1 MPAAYIDAADL
12 DFVEVVPDADIAAA
26 VLLERLPP
34 MKTLHLLRH
43 AKSSW
48 AASGVDDHDRDLNA
62 RGERDAPRMGRA
74 LAERMPPMPVHA
86 SSARRA
92 QRTLEGLCDGWPAL
106 RMQTH
111 VTEESLYTF
120 DWQEVLA
127 WIQDLSINPE
137 SLFIVGHNPAL
148 TELCNQ
154 LVGRVALDNL
164 PTAGYLRFT
173 IDIESWS
180 DLTEGI
186 ASLEEYLFPRDLR

>member
-1 MPAAYIDAADL
+1 
-12 DFVEVVPDADIAAA
+12 
-26 VLLERLPP
+26 

-48 AASGVDDHDRDLNA
+48 AAAGTDDHDRELTA

-74 LAERMPPMPVHA
+74 LAGRMVPMPIHA

-106 RMQTH
+106 RLQAH
-111 VTEESLYTF
+111 LNDESLYTF
-120 DWQEVLA
+120 DWQELLA
-127 WIQDLSINPE
+127 WIQDLAINPE
-137 SLFIVGHNPAL
+137 SLFIISHNPAL

-154 LVGRVALDNL
+154 LLGRAALDNL
-164 PTAGYLRFT
+164 PTAGYLRFS
-173 IDIESWS
+173 IDIENWS

-186 ASLEEYLFPRDLR
+186 ASLEEHLFPRNLRDD